1 MKISNLK
8 KTFKNKKVIVTG
20 HTGFKGAWLTFW
32 LKKLGANILGISYN
46 SKTKPSIFKTLNLKD
61 GIKNKNLDIRNLKKL
76 RKELQNFKPDFV
88 FHLAAQSLVKKSYQ
102 DPVYTIETNSIGT
115 LNLLESL
122 KKLKKK
128 CTAIFITS
136 DKSYKNLELKRGYR
150 ENDILGGIDPYS
162 ASKACAEMIIYSQI
176 NSFFNNGSKIKI
188 GIARAGNVIGGGDW
202 STDRL
207 VPDCIRS
214 WSKNKKVLLRNPEA
228 TRPWQHVFEAI
239 GAYLIFAT
247 NLNLNKKFHG
257 EVFNFGPNTNRDYS
271 VLMVIKQM
279 RKYWKNVSWKLSKKK
294 NLKHY
299 ESTLLKLNC
308 NKAKKFLKWKS
319 ILNFDETIRL
329 TTSWYKIFYTKKEN
343 IIKFSQS
350 QIDYYEKLMRERI

>member
-32 LKKLGANILGISYN
+32 LKKLGADILGISYN

-122 KKLKKK
+122 KKLKNK

-150 ENDILGGIDPYS
+150 ESDILGGIDPYS

-176 NSFFNNGSKIKI
+176 NSFFK
-188 GIARAGNVIGGGDW
+188 
-202 STDRL
+202 
-207 VPDCIRS
+207 
-214 WSKNKKVLLRNPEA
+214 
-228 TRPWQHVFEAI
+228 
-239 GAYLIFAT
+239 
-247 NLNLNKKFHG
+247 
-257 EVFNFGPNTNRDYS
+257 
-271 VLMVIKQM
+271 
-279 RKYWKNVSWKLSKKK
+279 
-294 NLKHY
+294 
-299 ESTLLKLNC
+299 
-308 NKAKKFLKWKS
+308 
-319 ILNFDETIRL
+319 
-329 TTSWYKIFYTKKEN
+329 TTF
-343 IIKFSQS
+343 IIT
-350 QIDYYEKLMRERI
+350 